1 MLRVRCW
8 DRDVDLVRDKMKG
21 QASKVNWRLYW
32 STPGN
37 AFPYCY
43 GLLSKWACGPP
54 SKVHGIQL
62 WHVLVLCLFVH
73 PGKGIP
79 ACAICTFVFLRNAI
93 SGGMKMYRK
102 ECKKGCGPYC
112 MAFGYKSWWS

>member
-32 STPGN
+32 CTPGN
-37 AFPYCY
+37 AFAYCY
-43 GLLSKWACGPP
+43 GLLSKWARGPP

-62 WHVLVLCLFVH
+62 WHVLVLWLFVH

-79 ACAICTFVFLRNAI
+79 ACAIMYICFFEERNMW
-93 SGGMKMYRK
+93 GY
-102 ECKKGCGPYC
+102 EDVQKGVQKGVWTILYG
-112 MAFGYKSWWS
+112 FWV